1 MCNLHWSNE
10 VALRGLVTATPHMDD
25 ASIDAGVPW
34 HYGEPLKEQRLM
46 SQSPVRI
53 DLSHKEIV
61 TVTGPDRLTWLN
73 DLTTQDLLAPFTSTQ
88 ALILSP
94 HGHIEHDL
102 HVISDEE
109 TVWLIVEPGTAETL
123 SAYLLRMR
131 FMLRVEIENRSADFA
146 VVGASGWVEDSYPT
160 WHSSPAF
167 LNDFSDKY
175 VEHRPESW
183 QVTEFVIPRDMVS
196 GALAGHDLVGTW
208 AWEAARIRAGVPRL
222 NFETDHKT
230 IPHEVGLI
238 SAAVHLHKGCY
249 RGQETIA
256 RVYNLGKPP
265 RRLVQL
271 EIDGSTNSL
280 PAIGEKVFHE
290 GVEVGTLT
298 SVIQDFEHGPLGLAV
313 IKRSTAQDVVLTV
326 GEVVASQTIVVA

>member
-1 MCNLHWSNE
+1 M
-10 VALRGLVTATPHMDD
+10 TATPHMDD
-25 ASIDAGVPW
+25 THIDAGVAW
-34 HYGEPLKEQRLM
+34 HYGEPLKEQRLL

-73 DLTTQDLLAPFTSTQ
+73 DLTTQDLLAPLNSTQ

-94 HGHIEHDL
+94 HGHIEHDM
-102 HVISDEE
+102 HVISDAE
-109 TVWLIVEPGTAETL
+109 TVWLIVEPGTAQTL
-123 SAYLLRMR
+123 TDYLIKMR
-131 FMLRVEIENRSADFA
+131 FMLRVEIENRSADYA

-175 VEHRPESW
+175 VQSRPESW
-183 QVTEFVIPRDMVS
+183 QVTEFIVPRDLLS
-196 GALAGHDLVGTW
+196 DALNGHDLVGTW

-222 NFETDHKT
+222 NFDTDHKT

-271 EIDGSTNSL
+271 ELDGSTNAL
-280 PAIGEKVFHE
+280 PARGAAVYEGETQ
-290 GVEVGTLT
+290 VGTLT

-313 IKRSTAQDVVLTV
+313 IKRSTPLESVLVV
-326 GEVVASQTIVVA
+326 GEVAAAQTIIVS

>member
-1 MCNLHWSNE
+1 
-10 VALRGLVTATPHMDD
+10 MDD
-25 ASIDAGVPW
+25 THVDAGVPW
-34 HYGEPLKEQRLM
+34 HYGEPFKEQRLM

-53 DLSHKEIV
+53 DLSHKEVV

-73 DLTTQDLLAPFTSTQ
+73 NLTTQDLLAPFTSTQ

-94 HGHIEHDL
+94 HGHIEHDM

-109 TVWLIVEPGTAETL
+109 TVWLIVEPGMAQALTD
-123 SAYLLRMR
+123 YLIKMR
-131 FMLRVEIENRSADFA
+131 FMLRVEIENRTPDFA
-146 VVGASGWVEDSYPT
+146 IVGASGWVEDSFPT

-175 VEHRPESW
+175 VESRPEGW
-183 QVTEFVIPRDMVS
+183 QITEFVVPRDLLS
-196 GALAGHDLVGTW
+196 DALHGHDLVGTW

-222 NFETDHKT
+222 NFDTDHKT

-256 RVYNLGKPP
+256 RAYNLGRPP

-271 EIDGSTNSL
+271 ELDGSTNSL
-280 PAIGEKVFHE
+280 PVQGSPVFAGEAQ
-290 GVEVGTLT
+290 VGTLT

-313 IKRSTAQDVVLTV
+313 IKRSTPTDVVLVV
-326 GEVVASQTIVVA
+326 GEVTASQTVIVN

>member
-1 MCNLHWSNE
+1 
-10 VALRGLVTATPHMDD
+10 MDD
-25 ASIDAGVPW
+25 THIDAGVAW

-46 SQSPVRI
+46 TQAPVRI

-94 HGHIEHDL
+94 HGHIEHDM
-102 HVISDEE
+102 HVISGEDI
-109 TVWLIVEPGTAETL
+109 VWLIVEPGTAQTL
-123 SAYLLRMR
+123 ADYLLKMR
-131 FMLRVEIENRSADFA
+131 FMLRVEIENRSTDFA
-146 VVGASGWVEDSYPT
+146 VVGASGWVEDEFPT

-175 VEHRPESW
+175 VQHRPESW
-183 QVTEFVIPRDMVS
+183 QVTEFVVPRDMVS
-196 GALAGHDLVGTW
+196 DVLQGHDLVGTW

-222 NFETDHKT
+222 HFDTDHKT

-271 EIDGSTNSL
+271 ELDGSTNSL
-280 PAIGEKVFHE
+280 PARGEAVYLGE
-290 GVEVGTLT
+290 TQVGTLT

-313 IKRSTAQDVVLTV
+313 IKRSTPTDEVLTV
-326 GEVVASQTIVVA
+326 GDIAAGQTVIVS

>member
-1 MCNLHWSNE
+1 M
-10 VALRGLVTATPHMDD
+10 AATIHMDD
-25 ASIDAGVPW
+25 AHIDAGVPW

-46 SQSPVRI
+46 SQTSVRI

-102 HVISDEE
+102 HVISEGD
-109 TVWLIVEPGTAETL
+109 TVWLIVEPGTAAALTE
-123 SAYLLRMR
+123 YLIKMR
-131 FMLRVEIENRSADFA
+131 FMLRVEIENKSSDYAI
-146 VVGASGWVEDSYPT
+146 VGASGWAEDTYPT

-167 LNDFSDKY
+167 LDDFSDKY
-175 VEHRPESW
+175 VQKRPASW
-183 QVTEFVIPRDMVS
+183 QITEFVVPRDFLND
-196 GALAGHDLVGTW
+196 ALAGHDLVGTW
-208 AWEAARIRAGVPRL
+208 AWEAARIRAAVPRL
-222 NFETDHKT
+222 HLDTDHKT

-271 EIDGSTNSL
+271 ELDGSTNSL
-280 PAIGEKVFHE
+280 PAAGTEVFHGE
-290 GVEVGTLT
+290 TQVGTLT
-298 SVIQDFEHGPLGLAV
+298 SVVQDFEHGPLGLAV
-313 IKRSTAQDVVLTV
+313 IKRSTPVDATLVV
-326 GEVVASQTIVVA
+326 GEVSASQTEVVA

>member
-1 MCNLHWSNE
+1 M
-10 VALRGLVTATPHMDD
+10 TATPHMDD
-25 ASIDAGVPW
+25 THIDAGVAW

-73 DLTTQDLLAPFTSTQ
+73 DLTTQDLLAPFNSTQ

-94 HGHIEHDL
+94 HGHIEHDV
-102 HVISDEE
+102 HVISDAEI
-109 TVWLIVEPGTAETL
+109 VWLIVEPGTAQSLTD
-123 SAYLLRMR
+123 YLIKMR
-131 FMLRVEIENRSADFA
+131 FMLRVEIENRSADYA

-175 VEHRPESW
+175 VQMRPESW
-183 QVTEFVIPRDMVS
+183 QVTEFIVPRDLLS
-196 GALAGHDLVGTW
+196 DALNGYDLVGTW

-222 NFETDHKT
+222 NFDTDHKT

-271 EIDGSTNSL
+271 ELDGSTNAL
-280 PAIGEKVFHE
+280 PARGAAVYEGETQ
-290 GVEVGTLT
+290 VGTLT

-313 IKRSTAQDVVLTV
+313 IKRSTPPESVLVV
-326 GEVVASQTIVVA
+326 GEVAAAQTVIVS

>member
-1 MCNLHWSNE
+1 M
-10 VALRGLVTATPHMDD
+10 TATPHMDD
-25 ASIDAGVPW
+25 THIDAGVAW

-73 DLTTQDLLAPFTSTQ
+73 DLTTQDLLAPFNSTQ

-94 HGHIEHDL
+94 HGHIEHDM
-102 HVISDEE
+102 HVISDAE
-109 TVWLIVEPGTAETL
+109 TVWLIVEPGTAQTL
-123 SAYLLRMR
+123 TDYLIKMR
-131 FMLRVEIENRSADFA
+131 FMLRVEIENRSADYA

-175 VEHRPESW
+175 VQSRPESW
-183 QVTEFVIPRDMVS
+183 QVTEFIVPRDLLS
-196 GALAGHDLVGTW
+196 DALNGHDLVGTW

-222 NFETDHKT
+222 NFDTDHKT

-271 EIDGSTNSL
+271 ELDGSTNAL
-280 PAIGEKVFHE
+280 PARGAAVYEGETQ
-290 GVEVGTLT
+290 VGTLT

-313 IKRSTAQDVVLTV
+313 IKRSTPPESVLVV
-326 GEVVASQTIVVA
+326 GEVAAAQTVIVS

>member
-1 MCNLHWSNE
+1 M
-10 VALRGLVTATPHMDD
+10 AATIHMDD
-25 ASIDAGVPW
+25 AHIDAGVPW

-46 SQSPVRI
+46 SQMPVRI
-53 DLSHKEIV
+53 DLSHKEVV

-102 HVISDEE
+102 HVISEGE
-109 TVWLIVEPGTAETL
+109 TVWLIVEPGTAAALTE
-123 SAYLLRMR
+123 YLIKMR
-131 FMLRVEIENRSADFA
+131 FMLRVEIENKSSDYAI
-146 VVGASGWVEDSYPT
+146 VGASGWAEDTYPT
-160 WHSSPAF
+160 WHSSPAY
-167 LNDFSDKY
+167 LDDFSDKY
-175 VEHRPESW
+175 VQRRPASW
-183 QVTEFVIPRDMVS
+183 QITEFVVPRDFLND
-196 GALAGHDLVGTW
+196 ALAGHDLVGTW
-208 AWEAARIRAGVPRL
+208 AWEAARIRAAVPRL
-222 NFETDHKT
+222 NLDTDHKT

-271 EIDGSTNSL
+271 ELDGSTNSL
-280 PAIGEKVFHE
+280 PAAGTGVFHGE
-290 GVEVGTLT
+290 TQVGTLT
-298 SVIQDFEHGPLGLAV
+298 SVVQDFEHGPLGLAV
-313 IKRSTAQDVVLTV
+313 IKRSTPVDITLVV
-326 GEVVASQTIVVA
+326 GEVSANQTEVVA

>member
-1 MCNLHWSNE
+1 
-10 VALRGLVTATPHMDD
+10 MDD
-25 ASIDAGVPW
+25 THIDAGVAW

-53 DLSHKEIV
+53 DLSHKEVV

-73 DLTTQDLLAPFTSTQ
+73 DLTTQDLLAPFTSTH

-94 HGHIEHDL
+94 HGHIEHDM
-102 HVISDEE
+102 HVISDNE
-109 TVWLIVEPGTAETL
+109 TVWLIVEPGTAEALTD
-123 SAYLLRMR
+123 YLIKMR
-131 FMLRVEIENRSADFA
+131 FMLRVEIENQSANFGI
-146 VVGASGWVEDSYPT
+146 VGASGWAEDQYPT

-167 LNDFSDKY
+167 LNDYSDKY

-183 QVTEFVIPRDMVS
+183 QVTEFVVPRDMIS
-196 GALAGHDLVGTW
+196 DALKGHDLVGTW

-222 NFETDHKT
+222 NFDTDHKT

-238 SAAVHLHKGCY
+238 SAAVHLNKGCY

-265 RRLVQL
+265 RRIVQL
-271 EIDGSTNSL
+271 ELDGSTNSL
-280 PAIGEKVFHE
+280 PAQGEAVFL
-290 GVEVGTLT
+290 GDTQVGTLT

-313 IKRSTAQDVVLTV
+313 IKRSTPTNETLLV
-326 GEVVASQTIVVA
+326 GEVAASQTVLVL

>member
-1 MCNLHWSNE
+1 M
-10 VALRGLVTATPHMDD
+10 AAIPHMDD
-25 ASIDAGVPW
+25 THIDAGVAW

-53 DLSHKEIV
+53 DLSHKEVV

-73 DLTTQDLLAPFTSTQ
+73 DLTTQDLLAPFSSTYS
-88 ALILSP
+88 LILSP

-109 TVWLIVEPGTAETL
+109 TVWLIVEPGTAASLTE
-123 SAYLLRMR
+123 YLIKMR
-131 FMLRVEIENRSADFA
+131 FMLRVEIENRSDDFA
-146 VVGASGWVEDSYPT
+146 VVGASGWEHDAFPT

-183 QVTEFVIPRDMVS
+183 KVTEFVVPRDMVS
-196 GALAGHDLVGTW
+196 DALQGHNLVGTW

-222 NFETDHKT
+222 NFDTDHKT

-256 RVYNLGKPP
+256 RVYNLGRPP

-271 EIDGSTNSL
+271 ELDGSTNSL
-280 PAIGEKVFHE
+280 PAQGDPVFL
-290 GVEVGTLT
+290 GDTQVGTLT

-313 IKRSTAQDVVLTV
+313 IKRSTSIDETLTV
-326 GEVVASQTIVVA
+326 GDVAASQTVIVL